1 MGEENQIIG
10 DEVQARFIQRIN
22 PNTPI
27 YRIFTLERG
36 LETIIGKK
44 LTLVRP
50 SLWDDPYE
58 NALYQTPI
66 QTDKGENIS
75 VEPLRDCLYAQCW
88 TEDGNSDAL
97 WRIYSPYKNGFRATT
112 TVGKLL
118 KAISEKQ
125 AVPVRK
131 CDCFIGKV
139 NYCHQEIVEELF
151 SRIDISDFTDSTGLR
166 PIKFLLIKRNA
177 FQHEREVRIA
187 YCHPESNANPHG
199 NFKSFDIDSN
209 TLFERLLFDP
219 RINDTDFAGL
229 KDQIRQRGY
238 TGEIGK
244 STLYGK
250 PVFGSITI

>member
-10 DEVQARFIQRIN
+10 DEVQAHFIQRIN
-22 PNTPI
+22 SNTPI
-27 YRIFTLERG
+27 YRIFTLKRG
-36 LETIIGKK
+36 LRTLVGKQ

-58 NALYQTPI
+58 NALYQRNI
-66 QTDKGENIS
+66 QTAQGES
-75 VEPLRDCLYAQCW
+75 VSIEELRDCLYAQCW

-97 WRIYSPYKNGFRATT
+97 WRIYSPSKNGFRATT

-118 KAISEKQ
+118 KAISENKGI
-125 AVPVRK
+125 RK
-131 CDCFIGKV
+131 TDCSIGKV

-151 SRIDISDFTDSTGLR
+151 SRIELSDFTDSTGLR

-187 YCHPESNANPHG
+187 YCHPKSNANPHG
-199 NFKSFDIDSN
+199 NFKSFDIAPN
-209 TLFERLLFDP
+209 TLFDRLLFDP
-219 RINDTDFAGL
+219 RINDADFARL
-229 KDQIRQRGY
+229 KDRIRQSGY

-244 STLYGK
+244 STMYGR
-250 PVFGSITI
+250 PVFDSITMP